1 MKTTRLLLASSLVLM
16 LGACASS
23 GGGYSRSSYPA
34 DRYDNRSYDNRYDDR
49 GQYARCYDCGTVER
63 IDRVVGERTSSGGG
77 AVLGGIVGGVL
88 GNQVGGGSGRTA
100 ATVAGAIAGGVA
112 GNAIEKNNNA
122 SAMYELFVR
131 MDDGRRIVVDQRD
144 LNGIREGSYV
154 RVSSGRARL
163 L

>member
-1 MKTTRLLLASSLVLM
+1 MKKYQLLLTTLLVL
-16 LGACASS
+16 LLTACAS
-23 GGGYSRSSYPA
+23 GGGSYSRSSYPERGYNSG
-34 DRYDNRSYDNRYDDR
+34 RYD
-49 GQYARCYDCGTVER
+49 GYARCYDCGTVER
-63 IDRVVGERTSSGGG
+63 IDRVHGERTSSGGG
-77 AVLGGIVGGVL
+77 AILGGIVGGVL

-112 GNAIEKNNNA
+112 GNSIEKNTNA
-122 SAMYELFVR
+122 SAVYELFVR

-154 RVSSGRARL
+154 RVSGGRARL